1 MEEAKVIEETLKR
14 QLEEKK
20 KITHNL
26 EAEIVSLR
34 KELQNKDIQFF
45 FGNTTNILDEI
56 IYNKKPFYEKLG
68 LGYKQNNIDEGSS
81 SMMRLNEAEQRN
93 NVDTIKGSI
102 KKEECKPLKEDI
114 HKPKIKKNQE
124 EDHPF
129 KGTWNKKPTTKKI
142 VET

>member
-1 MEEAKVIEETLKR
+1 LEQAKVIEETLKR

-56 IYNKKPFYEKLG
+56 IYNKKPFYDNFG
-68 LGYKQNNIDEGSS
+68 LGYKQNNIGECSS
-81 SMMRLNEAEQRN
+81 SMMTGNDADQTSYA
-93 NVDTIKGSI
+93 DTIKGSI
-102 KKEECKPLKEDI
+102 KKE
-114 HKPKIKKNQE
+114 
-124 EDHPF
+124 
-129 KGTWNKKPTTKKI
+129 
-142 VET
+142 